1 MSSDLIE
8 QRVKLLMTRAVQH
21 ERKFVE
27 VERQLAELNRV
38 LAEHSAALA
47 QLNQTTRDL
56 KPLFD
61 LSEQQAAELSDGQL
75 YDLQGLVNR
84 EVNRRQARERFRLG
98 YLHE

>member
-1 MSSDLIE
+1 MSNDLIE

-38 LAEHSAALA
+38 LAQHSAALA
-47 QLNQTTRDL
+47 QLDQTAHTL
-56 KPLFD
+56 KPLFE
-61 LSEQQAAELSDGQL
+61 LSESQAAELSDEQL
-75 YDLQGLVNR
+75 HQLQCLINS
-84 EVNRRQARERFRLG
+84 ELSRRQARERFRLG

>member
-1 MSSDLIE
+1 MSNELIE

-27 VERQLAELNRV
+27 VERQVAELNRV
-38 LAEHSAALA
+38 LAEHSNMLA
-47 QLNQTTRDL
+47 QLNQVTRDL

-61 LSEQQAAELSDGQL
+61 LSESQVAELSDEQL
-75 YDLQGLVNR
+75 HHLQHLINS